1 MLPTC
6 MLALMLRI
14 RKTVRQL
21 ISCPACSCAGYL
33 PSSGGLL
40 ALERRLSAGAVRQD
54 TLEASHASSSAAE
67 AAASA
72 AAPGAHGAALPGM
85 AHDGPAPARRW
96 WRNCDSNVSLLAC
109 IDHRQH
115 MSSCML

>member
-14 RKTVRQL
+14 MKTVRQL
-21 ISCPACSCAGYL
+21 ISGPACSCAGYL

-85 AHDGPAPARRW
+85 AHDGAAPARRW

-109 IDHRQH
+109 INHRQH
-115 MSSCML
+115 MSPCML